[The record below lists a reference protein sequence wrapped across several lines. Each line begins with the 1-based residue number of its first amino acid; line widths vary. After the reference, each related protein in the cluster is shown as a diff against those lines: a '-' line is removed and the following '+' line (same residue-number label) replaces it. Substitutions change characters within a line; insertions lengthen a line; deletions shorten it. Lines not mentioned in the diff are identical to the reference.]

1 MGTEVDGKSLYFAGN
16 FAVNLKWPWKNEV
29 FKKKSKKARGQPI
42 LVLEVGMARGR
53 LPTLY

>member
-16 FAVNLKWPWKNEV
+16 FAVKWPWKNEV
-29 FKKKSKKARGQPI
+29 FKKKKSKKARGQPI